1 MTWKQTRRDNA
12 ALVALSAPVQT
23 DRVEIGE
30 FIARRDNL
38 RLPVRVV
45 SNSIPQTWICS
56 LSGWG
61 GWGWGFGGLGVR
73 LAPAQV
79 VGGWVGVVGGSVL
92 AAHNVLQKHLFWS

>member
-45 SNSIPQTWICS
+45 SNSIPQTWICF
-56 LSGWG
+56 LRGWV
-61 GWGWGFGGLGVR
+61 GGLG
-73 LAPAQV
+73 L
-79 VGGWVGVVGGSVL
+79 GVWGMRG
-92 AAHNVLQKHLFWS
+92 